1 MTELA
6 RLKFYAT
13 QAHSCS
19 YLPDEQATT
28 LFLDPSQ
35 PMDVHVYADLSE
47 MGFRRSGDHL
57 IGPTARTATPAYRRV
72 SRWRS
77 SCRTA
82 IRSASSSAMPT

>member
-57 IGPTARTATPAYRRV
+57 YRPHCQNCNACVPA

-77 SCRTA
+77 FRPTVTRNA
-82 IRSASSSAMPT
+82 FSSATPT

>member
-13 QAHSCS
+13 QPHSCS
-19 YLPDEQATT
+19 YLPEEQATT

-57 IGPTARTATPAYRRV
+57 YRPHCQNCNAHPCGAVFGGP
-72 SRWRS
+72 
-77 SCRTA
+77 
-82 IRSASSSAMPT
+82 